1 MNTTKRINWTNT
13 LFLTITP
20 LVSIIGT
27 ILLAINGHLYGAT
40 ILLALLF
47 MGVTGIA
54 ITAGYHRLFSHR
66 AYKTVWPIRLIYLL
80 FGAACFEGS
89 VLEWCTDH
97 RKHHLYVDTEK
108 DPYNINQGFWY
119 AHIGWLIFLDT
130 SKRDFKNV
138 SDLAEDPLVRFQHR
152 FFVPLAIVMGFLLPA
167 LIASLWGDFWGGLIV
182 AGALRITLNQHLT
195 FCINSVCHT
204 FGKRNYS
211 EQTARDNWVTALF
224 TYGEGFHNFHHQFMF
239 DYRNGIRFYH
249 FDPAKWLIKTLAL
262 MNLATDLKVASTK
275 HIIRYTVRV
284 DESILMAQIK
294 QRSESFAQYAE
305 RFVQPLREAILQ
317 AATQLEKL
325 EEEYLALKKT
335 KMDYLK
341 GKMTEYRNHLKTQ
354 KSRLKQA
361 RSELT
366 AALSRWQQLLRE
378 PNLLTKQSI

>member
-1 MNTTKRINWTNT
+1 MNPTRRINWTNT

-20 LVSIIGT
+20 LIAITGT
-27 ILLAINGHLYGAT
+27 ILIAINGHLSAAT
-40 ILLALLF
+40 IVLAILF
-47 MGVTGIA
+47 MGATGIA

-66 AYKTVWPIRLIYLL
+66 AYKTIWPIRLLYLL

-97 RKHHLYVDTEK
+97 RKHHLYVDTNK

-138 SDLAEDPLVRFQHR
+138 NDLAADPLVRFQHR
-152 FFVPLAIVMGFLLPA
+152 FFVPLAIVMGFIVPA
-167 LIASLWGDFWGGLIV
+167 AIASLWGDFWGGLII

-204 FGKRNYS
+204 FGNRNYS
-211 EQTARDNWVTALF
+211 TQQTARDNWVTALF

-249 FDPAKWLIKTLAL
+249 FDPAKWLIGVLSFF
-262 MNLATDLKVASTK
+262 NLATDLKQASPK
-275 HIIRYTVRV
+275 QILRYTIRV
-284 DESILMAQIK
+284 DESHLLTNIK
-294 QRSESFAQYAE
+294 QYSDSITHYAE
-305 RFVQPLREAILQ
+305 RFVQPLRDAVLQ
-317 AATQLEKL
+317 AATQLEQL
-325 EEEYLALKKT
+325 EEDYKALKKH
-335 KMDYLK
+335 KMDDLK
-341 GKMTEYRNHLKTQ
+341 GKMTEYRDHLKTQ
-354 KSRLKQA
+354 KNRLKLA

-366 AALSRWQQLLRE
+366 TAISRWRE
-378 PNLLTKQSI
+378 FLKHPVSHS

>member
-1 MNTTKRINWTNT
+1 MNSTRRINWTNT
-13 LFLTITP
+13 LFLTLTP
-20 LVSIIGT
+20 LVAIIGT
-27 ILLAINGHLYGAT
+27 VLIVISGHLSGATVVLAI
-40 ILLALLF
+40 LF
-47 MGVTGIA
+47 MGATGIA

-66 AYKTVWPIRLIYLL
+66 SYKTIWPIRLLYLL

-97 RKHHLYVDTEK
+97 RKHHLYVDTPK

-138 SDLAEDPLVRFQHR
+138 SDLADDPLVRFQHR

-167 LIASLWGDFWGGLIV
+167 AIASLWGDFWGGLII

-211 EQTARDNWVTALF
+211 EQQSARDNWITALF

-249 FDPAKWLIKTLAL
+249 FDPAKWLIATLSFL
-262 MNLATDLKVASTK
+262 RLATDLKQASCK
-275 HIIRYTVRV
+275 QIIRYVVRV
-284 DESILMAQIK
+284 DESHVLTQIK
-294 QRSESFAQYAE
+294 QYSGSITQYAE
-305 RFVQPLREAILQ
+305 RFIQPLREAVLQ
-317 AATQLEKL
+317 AATRLEQLE
-325 EEEYLALKKT
+325 EDYMALKQR

-341 GKMTEYRNHLKTQ
+341 GKMADYHSHLRAQ
-354 KSRLKQA
+354 KNQLKMA
-361 RSELT
+361 RSELAT
-366 AALSRWQQLLRE
+366 ALARWQDFLKKPL
-378 PNLLTKQSI
+378 PVTH